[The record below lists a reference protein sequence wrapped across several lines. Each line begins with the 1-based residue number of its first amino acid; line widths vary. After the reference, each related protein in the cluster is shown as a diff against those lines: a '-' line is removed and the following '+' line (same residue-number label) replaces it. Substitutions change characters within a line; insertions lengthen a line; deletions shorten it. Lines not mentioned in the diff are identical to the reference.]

1 MKAELKPTNPR
12 ARATGIHCLYR
23 GCDLLAE
30 AASGTANRLAEHISQ
45 SFRALVARFSAVNGV
60 SPADRGVF
68 IMGLYDRMM
77 NEVRDVG
84 QPLTSRSGLK
94 RRGRAKK
101 SAVSAVTDLHI
112 HPYTLAV
119 GLGRQ
124 IRFSVPLQEIAEEL
138 DGLTQR
144 YLANGVS

>member
-1 MKAELKPTNPR
+1 
-12 ARATGIHCLYR
+12 
-23 GCDLLAE
+23 
-30 AASGTANRLAEHISQ
+30 
-45 SFRALVARFSAVNGV
+45 
-60 SPADRGVF
+60 
-68 IMGLYDRMM
+68 
-77 NEVRDVG
+77 
-84 QPLTSRSGLK
+84 
-94 RRGRAKK
+94 
-101 SAVSAVTDLHI
+101 VSAVTDLHI